1 MNNLSCQ
8 WRDSNPGRLICEATA
23 LPTVTQLAFSLLIFC
38 QIFVIDHH
46 TFVVYS
52 NSIKTETHT
61 KLNRIGNLDWTQM
74 FSLLLCLK
82 FTNLYLLIT
91 ILLHY
96 FIPFLFVYNLL
107 LSELRIKFFWEL
119 HKFRSADW
127 GLITDLGPE
136 TLATPLSTHPQ
147 QQQEAKKS
155 PNGQCTKGRIAASG
169 WGTIHLRPFWQE
181 EMWTIFGEILSLI
194 QFLSVC
200 LVLGTILYLFGNKNL
215 IWANYLCCKW
225 PNVEKIIHRS
235 GNCLIDYII

>member
-1 MNNLSCQ
+1 
-8 WRDSNPGRLICEATA
+8 
-23 LPTVTQLAFSLLIFC
+23 
-38 QIFVIDHH
+38 
-46 TFVVYS
+46 
-52 NSIKTETHT
+52 
-61 KLNRIGNLDWTQM
+61 M
-74 FSLLLCLK
+74 FK
-82 FTNLYLLIT
+82 VKYLLIT

-96 FIPFLFVYNLL
+96 LIPFLFVYNLL

-155 PNGQCTKGRIAASG
+155 PNGQCPKGRIAASG

-181 EMWTIFGEILSLI
+181 AMWTIFGEILSLI

-235 GNCLIDYII
+235 GNCRIDYIIKLLWPQSSQQNITLAKIVTYWNQTWILCCLQRLHWQVCPHQCQL